1 MGNKMSTWEVAAI
14 DSDDFQDSSNVL
26 VHDDKGYL
34 ESLYQFASENNIG
47 MGGPD
52 IKIYKKA
59 QMDHSYQFLKKFSN
73 DIRTGIAVQ
82 WGNYEEINPKTGKQV
97 TVEEIYYFGN
107 DEIGLDYIF
116 WCTQEPYYTDH
127 LIPFLKGLK

>member
-1 MGNKMSTWEVAAI
+1 
-14 DSDDFQDSSNVL
+14 
-26 VHDDKGYL
+26 
-34 ESLYQFASENNIG
+34 

-59 QMDHSYQFLKKFSN
+59 QMDHSYKFLKKFSK
-73 DIRTGIAVQ
+73 DIKTGIAVQ

-97 TVEEIYYFGN
+97 TVDEIYTFGM

-116 WCTQEPYYTDH
+116 WCTQEPYYIDY
-127 LIPFLKGLK
+127 LIPFLKKEGNRYEPTK